1 MYDITE
7 IGEMLELYGQPLLAY
22 KAKEEGRGG
31 DGGHFGERHDGET
44 SGPLNVDAAIE
55 NMVPGN
61 INNIRTQAAAALIT
75 RGQLIEDASWDI
87 ISKMKEALGTEA
99 AGWDW
104 SKENADLE
112 WSCYRLVNKKLREQG
127 EDLGH
132 TLPDDLY
139 LRWNEVLGRGERPQ
153 ICQNRTGSGYHI
165 RTYSF
170 DHKQKEGSDME
181 RPQLKVVAGEDT
193 EQEPPR
199 EEIHRSRIPIL
210 LSSAQFTDGFTPPDY
225 LVDGVLQRRFLY
237 TLTAKTGD
245 GKTATAMY
253 LAYAVGEGEPIGGH
267 EVEPGHVCML
277 AGENP
282 DDVRMRWM
290 AMSEHLGFDIKNIK
304 VHFIAGKYDIR
315 KIRLVIDAKAKE
327 LGIDFALVIV
337 DTSAAYFPG
346 NEENSNSQ
354 LGDHARVLRTLVDIK
369 GGPTVLVTCHPV
381 KNADPE
387 NLLPRGGGRSSRRW
401 TATWWA

>member
-1 MYDITE
+1 
-7 IGEMLELYGQPLLAY
+7 
-22 KAKEEGRGG
+22 
-31 DGGHFGERHDGET
+31 
-44 SGPLNVDAAIE
+44 
-55 NMVPGN
+55 
-61 INNIRTQAAAALIT
+61 
-75 RGQLIEDASWDI
+75 
-87 ISKMKEALGTEA
+87 
-99 AGWDW
+99 
-104 SKENADLE
+104 
-112 WSCYRLVNKKLREQG
+112 
-127 EDLGH
+127 
-132 TLPDDLY
+132 
-139 LRWNEVLGRGERPQ
+139 
-153 ICQNRTGSGYHI
+153 
-165 RTYSF
+165 
-170 DHKQKEGSDME
+170 
-181 RPQLKVVAGEDT
+181 
-193 EQEPPR
+193 
-199 EEIHRSRIPIL
+199 
-210 LSSAQFTDGFTPPDY
+210 
-225 LVDGVLQRRFLY
+225 
-237 TLTAKTGD
+237 
-245 GKTATAMY
+245 MY

-315 KIRLVIDAKAKE
+315 KIRLVIDAKEKE